1 MSLDHLSRLLV
12 DVHQDSSKIMNDL
25 LSQYQRSLLDM
36 IFMGDTQMRN
46 KFNCIVAEE
55 IKPKKSADE
64 YMDKG
69 EFENELKQVLGDIR
83 SCHDIGPDDVVI
95 MGRDGVLLAGEHAI
109 NYEELFVAYVSLLVR
124 EIFIRNF
131 FVRTFVLDD
140 TYVDCRC
147 KDRHGVALLTS
158 LSCTA

>member
-1 MSLDHLSRLLV
+1 MK
-12 DVHQDSSKIMNDL
+12 QDDPNEP
-25 LSQYQRSLLDM
+25 
-36 IFMGDTQMRN
+36 
-46 KFNCIVAEE
+46 VVV
-55 IKPKKSADE
+55 
-64 YMDKG
+64 G

-147 KDRHGVALLTS
+147 KHRHGVALLTS